1 MRERVHSSEFS
12 PTQQGY
18 RSQGLWKLEAAGCS
32 CIQCQGAENNECAQ
46 LTSFFLYCLPYPKL
60 REWCH
65 PLLTWVF
72 PPQAKIIT
80 HSCAERL
87 VSLIA
92 LGSNMLTTKINHHMW
107 QAFYFQ
113 GHLPSPVFDMFG
125 YVERSTP
132 TTSYT
137 WDVPGP
143 KLSGK

>member
-1 MRERVHSSEFS
+1 MSTVQSPVQHSKATEVKAYGSLKQLVAEVSSVRERRTMNVLISH
-12 PTQQGY
+12 P
-18 RSQGLWKLEAAGCS
+18 LL
-32 CIQCQGAENNECAQ
+32 
-46 LTSFFLYCLPYPKL
+46 FLYCLPYPKL

-113 GHLPSPVFDMFG
+113 GHLHSPVFTMFG

-132 TTSYT
+132 TTSST

-143 KLSGK
+143 KLSEK